1 MTVRLRE
8 AVQALGM
15 VTGGESGERLAP
27 KLGMSVSA
35 PTLLR
40 RMRQVELPHCQSVR
54 QLGIDDW
61 AWRKGQTYGTVLV
74 DLEQHAPIDLLD
86 VKRDYSII

>member
-1 MTVRLRE
+1 
-8 AVQALGM
+8 
-15 VTGGESGERLAP
+15 
-27 KLGMSVSA
+27 
-35 PTLLR
+35 
-40 RMRQVELPHCQSVR
+40 MRQVELPHCQSVR